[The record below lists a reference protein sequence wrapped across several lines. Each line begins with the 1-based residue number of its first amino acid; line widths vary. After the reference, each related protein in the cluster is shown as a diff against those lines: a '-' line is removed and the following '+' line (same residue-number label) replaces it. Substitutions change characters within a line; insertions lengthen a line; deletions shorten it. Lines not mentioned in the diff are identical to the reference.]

1 MSYFPSQGA
10 PGAPG
15 SLESP
20 GAPPGGPTGKYAM
33 GPLEGLRPQQPASLF
48 GIGGGEIGCGVGGI
62 GFGLGVTV
70 DWQQLAGVS
79 YRRQTIFSMLWNSPR
94 VLENSVVAATPWGG
108 PIAAVRSEK
117 IFQPATNKLMPE
129 LQFFTARGRLALVC
143 VFADSVVRTFSP
155 AGEKLHFFSLGE
167 RIKSE
172 GGIIQAT
179 VGKAG
184 IAVITSKNQVY
195 VNQAF
200 DKASLAYLPTPV
212 LRGPPLSIC
221 FITGPPLPPLCQ
233 GGPSSGP
240 LEGPPIPLTEPRLL
254 IATEEGALLLAERT
268 GCNDLRIP
276 DGPFV
281 ALAASRSGRFVA
293 AVSNTGALQ
302 VLSVE
307 GLSVRLA
314 ASASL
319 ERSRRVRQIAW
330 CGDDCLGVYVPLTTP
345 SGNVQH
351 LVLLGGPGS
360 EWLPLDFGSGP
371 RGSGGGVVMVEEVD
385 GLRVVTTATAELIQR
400 VSAATESV
408 FGVGSC
414 DPPAMLCYALERLYA
429 QDAAA
434 EESLRAIKPELAAAA
449 AACCEAATLEL
460 RLDTASFLL
469 AAAAFGRRFLDDSG
483 GPALKR
489 FIRACRDIRI
499 CASLKEAP
507 LDMPLTVAQLR
518 SLTLSKLVRRIAK
531 YAAAA
536 ADDAA
541 VAADAA
547 AAADADAKAAP
558 LVSEHILL
566 LPARRPSGLCRPPSA
581 PVGFPDLRVHR
592 LVSPGAKI
600 SRCTSLTDEELTEVV
615 CSRMQAAA
623 KLPTAAAA
631 AAAGDPA
638 ATLAQSF
645 FEYAAHKTAQQ
656 QRLQQLQQHPL
667 PFARLALC
675 AAQAGS
681 LLSAAAAVAAAS
693 ALAKVPLATRKA
705 AEAADSDL
713 LLQCI
718 AAALA
723 ADADSA
729 DGRVDMSQLVE
740 ALHEVPAAQ
749 SAFEIYCN
757 QTGQL
762 ELPKKPQQQVL
773 LLLLLQL
780 LLDDVKETQL
790 FAAVAHSETLAALE
804 LLSIQRD
811 LEVKANTC
819 GWLGGPHKFVG
830 LSVMQTIR
838 QLILKG
844 CIPGLRV
851 LSTEIVKAGCFS
863 CTVRMEFGEAD
874 ALKKTFKISDPRYWR
889 CKIDALADGMH
900 FEELAAFAQ
909 FRTSPIGY
917 EPFVEACM
925 RKGNRELALQLVYK
939 VKDLQSRAQLFSA
952 LGREDEA
959 AATLRQ
965 GPQQVCICAMI
976 VSSFFFFFRN

>member
-1 MSYFPSQGA
+1 MSYFPSPEA

-15 SLESP
+15 PMDSP
-20 GAPPGGPTGKYAM
+20 GAPPGKYAM

-48 GIGGGEIGCGVGGI
+48 GIGGGGIGCGIGGI

-70 DWQQLAGVS
+70 DWQQLAG
-79 YRRQTIFSMLWNSPR
+79 
-94 VLENSVVAATPWGG
+94 
-108 PIAAVRSEK
+108 
-117 IFQPATNKLMPE
+117 
-129 LQFFTARGRLALVC
+129 FFTARGRLVASLPWTFTRLVTMQWNDEEALVC

-184 IAVITSKNQVY
+184 IAVVTSKNQVY

-200 DKASLAYLPTPV
+200 DKACLAYLPTPV
-212 LRGPPLSIC
+212 LRGPPLCIC
-221 FITGPPLPPLCQ
+221 FITGPPLLPLCQ

-240 LEGPPIPLTEPRLL
+240 LEGPPTPLTEPRLL
-254 IATEEGALLLAERT
+254 MATEEGALLLAERT
-268 GCNDLRIP
+268 GCSDLKIP
-276 DGPFV
+276 EGPFV

-307 GLSVRLA
+307 GLSLRLA

-460 RLDTASFLL
+460 RPDTASFLL

-518 SLTLSKLVRRIAK
+518 SLTPSKLVRRIANRHQHLLAFRICE
-531 YAAAA
+531 YTGLSPRG
-536 ADDAA
+536 
-541 VAADAA
+541 V
-547 AAADADAKAAP
+547 
-558 LVSEHILL
+558 LVSW
-566 LPARRPSGLCRPPSA
+566 A
-581 PVGFPDLRVHR
+581 V
-592 LVSPGAKI
+592 AKI

-623 KLPTAAAA
+623 KLPAAAA

-656 QRLQQLQQHPL
+656 KRLQQLQQHPL

-675 AAQAGS
+675 AAQAGRPVLATRLAAFEAEPKAQVS
-681 LLSAAAAVAAAS
+681 LLLK
-693 ALAKVPLATRKA
+693 LAKVPLATRKA

-729 DGRVDMSQLVE
+729 DGRADMSQLVE
-740 ALHEVPAAQ
+740 ALHDIPAAQ

-762 ELPKKPQQQVL
+762 ELLEQYYERIAAAQEAGLCCLSLAETCAAAAADWGQQRGWL
-773 LLLLLQL
+773 AFAGGFFASAR
-780 LLDDVKETQL
+780 DTQL

-838 QLILKG
+838 QLILK
-844 CIPGLRV
+844 
-851 LSTEIVKAGCFS
+851 
-863 CTVRMEFGEAD
+863 MEFGEAD

-900 FEELAAFAQ
+900 FEELLAFAQ

-939 VKDLQSRAQLFSA
+939 VKDPQSRAQLFSA

-965 GPQQVCICAMI
+965 GPQQGGGGGFLQAISGAF
-976 VSSFFFFFRN
+976 SRR